1 LSIKLHCF
9 KINRL
14 INNKV
19 FFLILFFLSSINY
32 SFSQN
37 THIDSLS
44 NKLRKAYGYEKID
57 LLNSLAEYYIY
68 ANLPKALDYA
78 QQALMGSKKYKY
90 SNGIAKSY
98 MNIGRIYDYMG
109 DYSKGEDY
117 YMKSISQNNKI
128 GKYSNICNAYYCLG
142 EIFVKKADFSKA
154 YSCYIK
160 GLQISERENDH
171 NSQSYI
177 SNNIGFLYIILND
190 DEKAKTIFEK
200 SLKNAIASKS
210 IRRIIESYLGL
221 AYFFQKRNDFV
232 KMHYYLYKA
241 SKIIDKSK
249 NMRVKINLYT
259 HYGDYFLN
267 IGDYIKA
274 IDLYQQAL
282 MFSKSTNDKYD
293 ESIIYT
299 RISHIYQLQ
308 KKYNL
313 SLQYNI
319 KALKIRKLARYD
331 LLAGSSY
338 TNIGSSYFLMNDYK
352 NALKYFQMGLL
363 IAKSLE
369 RKDYIQYNYKKL
381 YELFIKQKKYIKA
394 LEYHI
399 LLMSSNN
406 EINREEKDRKIT
418 EIQAKY
424 EIEKKDQLMSKIVKE
439 KEIQNLIHKRR
450 QYFYSSVAIFFI
462 LTSVIILL
470 FYKQSQL
477 KNNQKNANIEQ
488 KLFRSQMNPHF
499 IFNSLLS
506 IQSYIFKNN
515 SIKAASYLSS
525 FAKLIRLVLINSRED
540 FITLEKEIETIQL
553 YLELQE
559 LRFKDKFQYSLSI
572 DNEINK
578 SLIAIPPMMIQP
590 FIENSIEHGILNQN
604 QMGKVD
610 IRIVE
615 KANSIQIEVEDN
627 GIGIEKSKEIQK
639 LNNMEHNPLGTK
651 ITVERI
657 LLLKKKYKMNVNL
670 TIKNIK
676 DKTNDK
682 ISGTLIILEVPIRK
696 I

>member
-1 LSIKLHCF
+1 MNIKLHCF

-14 INNKV
+14 INDKV
-19 FFLILFFLSSINY
+19 FFLILFFLNFINY
-32 SFSQN
+32 SVSQN

-44 NKLRKAYGYEKID
+44 NKLRKSYGYDKID
-57 LLNSLAEYYIY
+57 LLNSIAEYYININLSKAVNY
-68 ANLPKALDYA
+68 SQQSLKNAIECKYIKGAANSYLIQGQICNYNGNYNKSEEYFERSLILYQKIGDHTNMCSVYNCIGEIYTSRADYA
-78 QQALMGSKKYKY
+78 
-90 SNGIAKSY
+90 
-98 MNIGRIYDYMG
+98 
-109 DYSKGEDY
+109 
-117 YMKSISQNNKI
+117 
-128 GKYSNICNAYYCLG
+128 
-142 EIFVKKADFSKA
+142 KA
-154 YSCYIK
+154 YSYYIK
-160 GLQISERENDH
+160 GLQIAEKENDYKVL
-171 NSQSYI
+171 SYTFK
-177 SNNIGFLYIILND
+177 NIAYLYIVLNN
-190 DEKAKTIFEK
+190 DEKAKSFFEK
-200 SLKNAIASKS
+200 ALKNDFILKS
-210 IRRIIESYLGL
+210 ITNIVYSYLGFAFFYQNKNDL
-221 AYFFQKRNDFV
+221 AKA
-232 KMHYYLYKA
+232 HYYLYKV

-249 NMRVKINLYT
+249 DDILLAKFFT
-259 HYGDYFLN
+259 SYGDYYLKTK
-267 IGDYIKA
+267 DYKKA
-274 IDLYQQAL
+274 LDFY
-282 MFSKSTNDKYD
+282 DKAFKIYKLKWD
-293 ESIIYT
+293 KFNESIVCT
-299 RISHIYQLQ
+299 RIAHVCQLQ
-308 KKYNL
+308 KKHNL

-319 KALKIRKLARYD
+319 ISLNIRKMSGYD
-331 LLAGSSY
+331 FLIGSSY

-363 IAKSLE
+363 IAKGLE
-369 RKDYIQYNYKKL
+369 RKDYVQYNYKKI
-381 YELFIKQKKYIKA
+381 YELFVKQKNYKKA
-394 LEYHI
+394 LNYHI
-399 LLMSSNN
+399 LLTSLNDN
-406 EINREEKDRKIT
+406 INREEKDRKIT

-439 KEIQNLIHKRR
+439 KEIQNLINKRR

-477 KNNQKNANIEQ
+477 KNDQKNANIEQ

-627 GIGIEKSKEIQK
+627 GIGIEKSKKIQK
-639 LNNMEHNPLGTK
+639 LNNIEHNPLGTK

-676 DKTNDK
+676 GKTKDE

>member
-1 LSIKLHCF
+1 MNIKLHCF
-9 KINRL
+9 KINGL
-14 INNKV
+14 INEKV
-19 FFLILFFLSSINY
+19 FFLILFFLNFINY
-32 SFSQN
+32 SVSQN

-44 NKLRKAYGYEKID
+44 NKLRKSYGYEKID
-57 LLNSLAEYYIY
+57 LLNSMAEYYISV
-68 ANLPKALDYA
+68 NLPKAIDFA
-78 QQALMGSKKYKY
+78 QLSLKNSIKYKY
-90 SNGIAKSY
+90 IKGAANSY
-98 MNIGRIYDYMG
+98 LIQGQICNYKG
-109 DYSKGEDY
+109 DYYKSEEYFGKSLMLYQKNRDYTNMCSVYNCIGEVYISRVDY
-117 YMKSISQNNKI
+117 
-128 GKYSNICNAYYCLG
+128 A
-142 EIFVKKADFSKA
+142 KA
-154 YSCYIK
+154 YSYYIK
-160 GLQISERENDH
+160 GLQIAEKRNDYKVL
-171 NSQSYI
+171 SYTLKNI
-177 SNNIGFLYIILND
+177 AYLYVVLNN
-190 DEKAKTIFEK
+190 DEKAKSFFEK
-200 SLKNAIASKS
+200 ALKNDFMLKS
-210 IRRIIESYLGL
+210 ITNIIYSYLGF
-221 AYFFQKRNDFV
+221 AFFYQNKNDFARA
-232 KMHYYLYKA
+232 HYYLYKIL
-241 SKIIDKSK
+241 KIIDKSK
-249 NMRVKINLYT
+249 DDILLAKFFT
-259 HYGDYFLN
+259 SYGDYYLKT
-267 IGDYIKA
+267 GDYNKA
-274 IDLYQQAL
+274 LDFYNKAL
-282 MFSKSTNDKYD
+282 KIYKLRWDKFN
-293 ESIIYT
+293 ESIVCT
-299 RISHIYQLQ
+299 RIAHVYQLQ
-308 KKYNL
+308 KKHNL

-319 KALKIRKLARYD
+319 KSLNIRKMARYD
-331 LLAGSSY
+331 LLTGSSY

-352 NALKYFQMGLL
+352 NAHKYFQMGLL
-363 IAKSLE
+363 IARGLE
-369 RKDYIQYNYKKL
+369 RKDYIQYNYKKI
-381 YELFIKQKKYIKA
+381 YELFVKQKNYKKA
-394 LEYHI
+394 LNYHI
-399 LLMSSNN
+399 LLTSLSDN
-406 EINREEKDRKIT
+406 INREEKDRKIT

-424 EIEKKDQLMSKIVKE
+424 EIEKKDQLVSKMVKE

-450 QYFYSSVAIFFI
+450 QYFYSTVAIFFI

-572 DNEINK
+572 DNDINK
-578 SLIAIPPMMIQP
+578 SIIAIPPMMIQP

-639 LNNMEHNPLGTK
+639 LNNIEHNPLGTK

-676 DKTNDK
+676 DKTKDE

>member
-1 LSIKLHCF
+1 MNIKLHCF
-9 KINRL
+9 KINGL
-14 INNKV
+14 INEKV
-19 FFLILFFLSSINY
+19 FFLILFFLNFINY
-32 SFSQN
+32 SVSQN

-44 NKLRKAYGYEKID
+44 NKLRKSYGYDKID
-57 LLNSLAEYYIY
+57 LLNSMAEYYISV
-68 ANLPKALDYA
+68 NLPKALDYA
-78 QQALMGSKKYKY
+78 QQALTESIKYKY
-90 SNGIAKSY
+90 DNGAAKSY
-98 MNIGRIYDYMG
+98 MNIGRTYDYMG

-142 EIFVKKADFSKA
+142 EIFVKRANFSKA
-154 YSCYIK
+154 YFCYIK
-160 GLQISERENDH
+160 GLQISERVNDY
-171 NSQSYI
+171 NSKSYI
-177 SNNIGFLYIILND
+177 LKNIGLLYMILND
-190 DEKAKTIFEK
+190 DEKAKTVFEK
-200 SLKNAIASKS
+200 ALKNAIVSKS
-210 IRRIIESYLGL
+210 ITRIVESYLGL
-221 AYFFQKRNDFV
+221 AYIFQKQNNFV
-232 KMHYYLYKA
+232 KTHYYLYKA
-241 SKIIDKSK
+241 SKIIYKSK
-249 NMRVKINLYT
+249 NEKVRINLFT

-267 IGDYIKA
+267 IGDYVKA
-274 IDLYQQAL
+274 IDFYQQAL
-282 MFSKSTNDKYD
+282 MLSKSTCDKYN

-299 RISHIYQLQ
+299 RISHICQLQ

-331 LLAGSSY
+331 LLTGSSY

-363 IAKSLE
+363 TAKGLE
-369 RKDYIQYNYKKL
+369 RKDYVQYNYKKIC
-381 YELFIKQKKYIKA
+381 ELFIKQKNYKKA
-394 LEYHI
+394 LDYHI
-399 LLMSSNN
+399 LLASLNSN
-406 EINREEKDRKIT
+406 INREENDRKIT

-424 EIEKKDQLMSKIVKE
+424 EIEKKDQLVSKMVKE

-450 QYFYSSVAIFFI
+450 QYFYSTVAIFFI

-477 KNNQKNANIEQ
+477 KNNQRNANIEQ

-578 SLIAIPPMMIQP
+578 SIIAIPPMMIQP

-604 QMGKVD
+604 QIGKVD

-639 LNNMEHNPLGTK
+639 LNNIEHNPLGTK

-676 DKTNDK
+676 GKTKDE